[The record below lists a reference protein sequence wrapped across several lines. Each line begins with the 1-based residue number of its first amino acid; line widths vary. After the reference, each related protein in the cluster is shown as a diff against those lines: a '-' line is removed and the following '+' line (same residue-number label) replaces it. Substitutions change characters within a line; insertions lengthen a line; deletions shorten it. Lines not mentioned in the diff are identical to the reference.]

1 MSNNISNHLENISV
15 TYIPFFDKTEND
27 IRIYYFIPKTTDE
40 VDIREDGVYLNDI
53 LKYPLN
59 IFVPLKVRIN
69 TGIVIL
75 NFIKE
80 PFDYNS
86 NTPIDNADVIL
97 EDYSFEI
104 SENKLVKH
112 NFKESFFEF
121 ILREDNNLFL
131 DFMHNNDDNTPT
143 LFLKRFY
150 DLSLL
155 LERYPPMGAVP
166 YITLIDKDKFLY
178 TLWGD
183 LKFDGGYYIKD
194 NKVFDQNDDENT
206 SFTRSIFGSK
216 YPTPYSSLKSN
227 INGHSFVF
235 YLYPPTNYT
244 FNENDCLTFVDDKLV
259 PNDANSDLLIEYF
272 DTVSMIKYSL
282 KSNPDLAI
290 YFKIG
295 TVLDYVNQNFT
306 NNSPN
311 NSTDKIITD
320 NKNDDFNFAG
330 KFGNLNL
337 DYNVFCTLYP
347 GLYFKVKKV
356 TILQN
361 DYNNYTFTYVLQTF
375 GKFLNGDFVP
385 DKTLQNNIVFV
396 PASTIYKG

>member
-1 MSNNISNHLENISV
+1 ITMSNNISNHLENISV

-40 VDIREDGVYLNDI
+40 VNIREDGVYLNDI

-97 EDYSFEI
+97 EYYYFEI

-112 NFKESFFEF
+112 NFKESFFAF
-121 ILREDNNLFL
+121 TLREDNNLFL

-155 LERYPPMGAVP
+155 LKQYPPMGAVP

-183 LKFDGGYYIKD
+183 
-194 NKVFDQNDDENT
+194 
-206 SFTRSIFGSK
+206 
-216 YPTPYSSLKSN
+216 
-227 INGHSFVF
+227 
-235 YLYPPTNYT
+235 
-244 FNENDCLTFVDDKLV
+244 
-259 PNDANSDLLIEYF
+259 
-272 DTVSMIKYSL
+272 
-282 KSNPDLAI
+282 
-290 YFKIG
+290 
-295 TVLDYVNQNFT
+295 
-306 NNSPN
+306 
-311 NSTDKIITD
+311 
-320 NKNDDFNFAG
+320 
-330 KFGNLNL
+330 
-337 DYNVFCTLYP
+337 
-347 GLYFKVKKV
+347 
-356 TILQN
+356 
-361 DYNNYTFTYVLQTF
+361 
-375 GKFLNGDFVP
+375 
-385 DKTLQNNIVFV
+385 
-396 PASTIYKG
+396 